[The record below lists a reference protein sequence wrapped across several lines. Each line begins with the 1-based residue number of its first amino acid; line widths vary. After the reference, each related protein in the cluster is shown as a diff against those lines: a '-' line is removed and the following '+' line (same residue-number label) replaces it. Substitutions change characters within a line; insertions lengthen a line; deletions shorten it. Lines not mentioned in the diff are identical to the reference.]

1 MSNIIKRPSK
11 KNVISSDSDVSTDD
25 GRVESESE
33 EEIISSSRNFAAN
46 QFLPDVLKKKMS
58 LNPDPQVN
66 TGVERNEITHENG
79 RLLHIQSKNIVEQGV
94 GDCFQKKSENN
105 LFLEKSFNDK
115 KVVSED
121 KTTTVITVHSNE
133 ALCDQS
139 SFQSEKS
146 LKNVITLDSSESEGL
161 ELDVIN
167 LEGPNQYKKFA
178 SSEILGDSDT
188 NAQNLAHNSIES
200 IKELSATRA
209 IVETNWDRKDIQ
221 TTKKYTMT
229 EVKEIES
236 ELAKQE
242 RVIEQN
248 RRLLQKQGMT
258 LPDKGAKLRR
268 YLGELQ
274 YKRDELMS
282 KLIHAN
288 DNIVAKVPD
297 NKTEQFSPLFAHATH
312 KPSNELVNSFY
323 DKNAIAPL
331 SQHGSN
337 NNADSEEQRLD
348 TLHKKQL
355 ALRQQLSAVSH
366 RLQDGGQTLRKEI
379 SSVNKEIIQL
389 TPKVKMT
396 NPKYIPPGQRA
407 NEEDKVKPPQS
418 NSAWQQFRDNIGT
431 LGNHASDV
439 AQRIWASA
447 PATDNLYGGRMN
459 EARKMEVVTVT
470 KEAIEK
476 LKSCLETMPS
486 EADEEEQP
494 NGLKSSVTLFP
505 HQKQALAWLLWRE
518 CQEVAPGG
526 ILADDMGLGKTLT
539 LLSLIVK
546 GKEVETEHEDE
557 SENKENSKWWGKE
570 TGGIRRSKGTLVVCP
585 ASLISHWE
593 KEAKQKFK
601 TGVFNIWMY
610 HGPNRGQ
617 SAKKLAKYD
626 LVVTT
631 YGTLQSEATKALGKC
646 EGVRLADLK
655 AADLGDDTKNVELLS
670 VGWERI
676 ILDEAHQIRNPTSKT
691 AQAVCM
697 LRGAKRWAIT
707 GTPIQN
713 KQLDMYSLLRFLR
726 CYPFDEHKLW
736 KVWVDNGTSMGGQ
749 RLNTIVKSL
758 LLRRTKSQ
766 TSNVTGKAIVELPN
780 KDVKEH
786 TITLNDAERKVY
798 DRVFA
803 FSQDAMISYMQRY
816 VDKEDNKDVARKS
829 SQVFGTKDDDKT
841 SDTYK
846 YNPLANPSTEAK
858 NKLGITGDVKAHHL
872 LILILRLRQVY
883 FLIHL

>member
-46 QFLPDVLKKKMS
+46 QFLPDFSKKKIS

-66 TGVERNEITHENG
+66 TAVERNEIIHEDG
-79 RLLHIQSKNIVEQGV
+79 SLVHIQSKNIVEEGV
-94 GDCFQKKSENN
+94 DDCFQKKLETN
-105 LFLEKSFNDK
+105 LFLEKSLNDK

-121 KTTTVITVHSNE
+121 KMTTVITINSNE
-133 ALCDQS
+133 AFGDQS
-139 SFQSEKS
+139 SFQNEKS
-146 LKNVITLDSSESEGL
+146 AKNVVTLDSSEGEGP

-167 LEGPNQYKKFA
+167 LEGANHYEKFA
-178 SSEILGDSDT
+178 SSKILGDSDT
-188 NAQNLAHNSIES
+188 NAQNLAHKGTES
-200 IKELSATRA
+200 IQELTTTRA
-209 IVETNWDRKDIQ
+209 IVETNGERKDIPS
-221 TTKKYTMT
+221 TKKYTMT

-268 YLGELQ
+268 YLEELQ

-288 DNIVAKVPD
+288 DNIVAKVPHD
-297 NKTEQFSPLFAHATH
+297 KSEQFSPLFADATH
-312 KPSNELVNSFY
+312 KPSHELVNSFY
-323 DKNAIAPL
+323 NKDSIAPL

-337 NNADSEEQRLD
+337 NNADSEEQKLD

-366 RLQDGGQTLRKEI
+366 RLQDGGETLRKEI

-407 NEEDKVKPPQS
+407 NEEYKVKPPQS

-439 AQRIWASA
+439 AQRIWAPA

-546 GKEVETEHEDE
+546 GKEVETEHD
-557 SENKENSKWWGKE
+557 
-570 TGGIRRSKGTLVVCP
+570 
-585 ASLISHWE
+585 
-593 KEAKQKFK
+593 
-601 TGVFNIWMY
+601 
-610 HGPNRGQ
+610 
-617 SAKKLAKYD
+617 
-626 LVVTT
+626 
-631 YGTLQSEATKALGKC
+631 
-646 EGVRLADLK
+646 
-655 AADLGDDTKNVELLS
+655 
-670 VGWERI
+670 
-676 ILDEAHQIRNPTSKT
+676 HQIPIVAN
-691 AQAVCM
+691 AV
-697 LRGAKRWAIT
+697 
-707 GTPIQN
+707 
-713 KQLDMYSLLRFLR
+713 D
-726 CYPFDEHKLW
+726 
-736 KVWVDNGTSMGGQ
+736 
-749 RLNTIVKSL
+749 
-758 LLRRTKSQ
+758 
-766 TSNVTGKAIVELPN
+766 
-780 KDVKEH
+780 
-786 TITLNDAERKVY
+786 
-798 DRVFA
+798 
-803 FSQDAMISYMQRY
+803 
-816 VDKEDNKDVARKS
+816 
-829 SQVFGTKDDDKT
+829 
-841 SDTYK
+841 
-846 YNPLANPSTEAK
+846 
-858 NKLGITGDVKAHHL
+858 
-872 LILILRLRQVY
+872 
-883 FLIHL
+883 